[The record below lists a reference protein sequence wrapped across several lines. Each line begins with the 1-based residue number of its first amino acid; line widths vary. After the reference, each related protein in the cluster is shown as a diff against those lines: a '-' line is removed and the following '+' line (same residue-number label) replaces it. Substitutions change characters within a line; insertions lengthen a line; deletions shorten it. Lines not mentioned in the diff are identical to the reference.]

1 VNADIFENI
10 VLFLCKIETCTL
22 DIFDRRWQREDQGR
36 TFLLSPFVEVPLL
49 LRVCEH
55 WVLARAVNTSDLGIK
70 MDVLLA
76 EGFFGPL
83 NPDFVEISI
92 VNIVLADESS
102 EKIGREI
109 LQDVKLITC

>member
-1 VNADIFENI
+1 
-10 VLFLCKIETCTL
+10 
-22 DIFDRRWQREDQGR
+22 
-36 TFLLSPFVEVPLL
+36 
-49 LRVCEH
+49 
-55 WVLARAVNTSDLGIK
+55 

-102 EKIGREI
+102 EKIRREI